1 MVEERLERETVQ
13 QPLPC
18 YILRHVT
25 SKFITLTH
33 CPQLLWKT
41 IMNQINIGEA
51 LGCGSMSVQPMD
63 SPPANGFSRRRE
75 EGNKQG
81 ATAYAIYL
89 AVIDD

>member
-1 MVEERLERETVQ
+1 MMEERLARQTVQ
-13 QPLPC
+13 QPPLC
-18 YILRHVT
+18 YILCHVT

-41 IMNQINIGEA
+41 RMNQINIEEA
-51 LGCGSMSVQPMD
+51 PQIWLPVCIAS
-63 SPPANGFSRRRE
+63 GFSRRKG

>member
-1 MVEERLERETVQ
+1 MRETVQ
-13 QPLPC
+13 QPTLC
-18 YILRHVT
+18 YILCHVT
-25 SKFITLTH
+25 SKFITLTY

-41 IMNQINIGEA
+41 RMNQINIEEA
-51 LGCGSMSVQPMD
+51 LRSGGLSVHPMD
-63 SPPANGFSRRRE
+63 SAGGE